1 MLINVE
7 QLEKKYKQL
16 STPELLE
23 LSGNKELSDT
33 EKTVLQQVLD
43 TRDDLFSTVES
54 SPEEKKT
61 SSSKRYFFVAP
72 RWHRLVH
79 LCAVL
84 LALPLLKIV
93 GYSGWI
99 AITLTVIGAWILSG
113 WISHLTARIFGPR
126 WVILLPAVYVAVYY
140 GIYSFLYPI
149 FY

>member
-1 MLINVE
+1 MLVNVE

-16 STPELLE
+16 STPELIA
-23 LSGNKELSDT
+23 LSTNKELSNA

-54 SPEEKKT
+54 GPQDKKKT
-61 SSSKRYFFVAP
+61 SSKRFFFVAP
-72 RWHRLVH
+72 RWHRWIH

-113 WISHLTARIFGPR
+113 WISHLTARLFGPR
-126 WVILLPAVYVAVYY
+126 WVILLPAVYVAAYY
-140 GIYSFLYPI
+140 GIYRFLYSI